1 MNNLHLPG
9 KDQGGF
15 TLIEILIS
23 TAIMAIG
30 FAGIYS
36 LVTYSNV
43 VLQNS
48 IVREQLNLQANEIV
62 EMIYSDR
69 ESLKKDN
76 ISRYASQLSDCNKIV
91 SGTKDYQ
98 KRAKQ
103 WCEKLNNNKHIG
115 VKKHKD
121 KRNVYVRRKS
131 LNQDELSVV
140 TVVLTA
146 KDGKQ
151 SIVLK
156 RAFHAE

>member
-1 MNNLHLPG
+1 MDNLHLPI
-9 KDQGGF
+9 KDQEGF
-15 TLIEILIS
+15 TLVEVLIS

-48 IVREQLNLQANEIV
+48 IVREQLNMQANEIV

-76 ISRYASQLSDCNKIV
+76 ISRYTSQLDNCHKIAA
-91 SGTKDYQ
+91 GTKDYQ
-98 KRAKQ
+98 KRVKQ
-103 WCEKLNNNKHIG
+103 WCEKILKNKHIG
-115 VKKHKD
+115 AKRHKD
-121 KRNVYVRRKS
+121 KRNIYVRRKS
-131 LNQDELSVV
+131 LNQDEMSVV